1 MIFLISLRKIKVMRS
16 KFLLPHQFK
25 WIGYIIAPPG
35 IILWS
40 IIQKSHFPHLFLNLR
55 ALILTISACMFVFG
69 FFFTVFARKKI
80 EDKYISLKRL
90 ETFQLASIIQ
100 CFLIITG
107 FFLIGFAK
115 NSMNIESQMFYFIG
129 CIFFY
134 YLFYIARFQYVIQRT
149 NKLKG

>member
-1 MIFLISLRKIKVMRS
+1 MRS

-25 WIGYIIAPPG
+25 WIGYIIAPLG

-40 IIQKSHFPHLFLNLR
+40 IIQKGHFLQHFLNLK

-69 FFFTVFARKKI
+69 FFFTVFAREKI
-80 EDKYISLKRL
+80 EDEYISLIRL

-100 CFLIITG
+100 CFLIIIG

-115 NSMNIESQMFYFIG
+115 IPMRIDSQMLYYIG

-134 YLFYIARFQYVIQRT
+134 YLFYIVRFRYTIQRT